1 MKVLNCMTKKPVTL
15 KEKYTVL
22 SAVKEIEEH
31 DCSFLPV
38 VDDNHNIQ
46 GIVTNRDIIVK
57 AITKD
62 KDLSKMPITDI
73 MSKNVICC
81 EEEDSLQ
88 QAISQMS
95 RHNIRH
101 ILVKN
106 NTGELSGI
114 LSIIDVINK
123 VKDSSLL
130 VELLKVFSSKNI

>member
-1 MKVLNCMTKKPVTL
+1 MKVLNFMTKKPVTL
-15 KEKYTVL
+15 KEENNVL
-22 SAVKEIEEH
+22 SAVKEMQEY

-57 AITKD
+57 AIAKD
-62 KDLSKMPITDI
+62 KDFSKMPITDI
-73 MSKNVICC
+73 MSKNVIFC

-95 RHNIRH
+95 RHNIRR

-123 VKDSSLL
+123 VKDRSLL
-130 VELLKVFSSKNI
+130 VDLLKVFSSKNI

>member
-1 MKVLNCMTKKPVTL
+1 MKVLNFMTKKPVTL

-22 SAVKEIEEH
+22 SAVKEMQEH

-57 AITKD
+57 AIAKD

-95 RHNIRH
+95 RHNIRR

>member
-1 MKVLNCMTKKPVTL
+1 MKVLNFMTKKPVTL

-22 SAVKEIEEH
+22 RAVKEIEEH

-57 AITKD
+57 AIAKD

-95 RHNIRH
+95 RHDIRRL
-101 ILVKN
+101 LVKN
-106 NTGELSGI
+106 NNGELSGI

-123 VKDSSLL
+123 VKDNSLL

>member
-1 MKVLNCMTKKPVTL
+1 MTKKPVTL
-15 KEKYTVL
+15 KEENNVL
-22 SAVKEIEEH
+22 SAVKEMQEY

-38 VDDNHNIQ
+38 VDDNQNIQ

-57 AITKD
+57 AIAKD

-73 MSKNVICC
+73 MSKNIICC

-95 RHNIRH
+95 RHNIRR

>member
-1 MKVLNCMTKKPVTL
+1 MKVLNFMTKKPVTL

-57 AITKD
+57 AIAKD

-95 RHNIRH
+95 RHNIRR

-123 VKDSSLL
+123 VKDSALL